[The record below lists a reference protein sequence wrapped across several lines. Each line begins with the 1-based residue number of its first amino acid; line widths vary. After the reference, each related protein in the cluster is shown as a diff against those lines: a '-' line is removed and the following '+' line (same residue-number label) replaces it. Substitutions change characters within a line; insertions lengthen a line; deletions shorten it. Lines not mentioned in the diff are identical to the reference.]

1 MYVWLEAFH
10 VISVICWFAALFYL
24 PRLFVYHAMA
34 EDEISNERFKVM
46 ERKLYR
52 GIATPAMVA
61 SLLFGG
67 AMVARSWEYF
77 ISSGWFQVKLVL
89 VLALIIYHH
98 ICLYHMKQFRNDTN
112 TKSHVYFRWFN
123 EVPVI
128 MLVGIVIMVVV
139 KPF

>member
-1 MYVWLEAFH
+1 
-10 VISVICWFAALFYL
+10 
-24 PRLFVYHAMA
+24 
-34 EDEISNERFKVM
+34 
-46 ERKLYR
+46 
-52 GIATPAMVA
+52 MVA
-61 SLLFGG
+61 SIVLGG

-77 ISSGWFQVKLVL
+77 ISSGWFQVKLAL

-98 ICLYHMKQFRNDTN
+98 LCLVYMKKFRNDAN
-112 TKSHVYFRWFN
+112 THSHVFYRWFN

>member
-1 MYVWLEAFH
+1 MYVWVQAFH
-10 VISVICWFAALFYL
+10 VIAVICWFAALFYL

-52 GIATPAMVA
+52 GIATPSMVA
-61 SLLFGG
+61 TLVLGG
-67 AMVARSWEYF
+67 VMAWTAWDYF
-77 ISSGWFQVKLVL
+77 SRAGWFHAKMLL
-89 VLALIIYHH
+89 VLALVIYHH
-98 ICLYHMKQFRNDTN
+98 YCLYHMKKFRADAN
-112 TKSHVYFRWFN
+112 THSHVYFRWFN

-128 MLVGIVIMVVV
+128 MLVGIVILVVV